1 MGEENSMRKGKCK
14 KICVVVCV
22 IFIILSV
29 TLGAKVMNNPSVYKG
44 TIDSLDKKTETVIK
58 LTGLATAT
66 SAAIT
71 ALPGDTGTTIADHL
85 MDMNSGLLIVLV
97 ALFIEKYMLTL
108 LGMAVPFIIAV
119 ALLFIILGIWR
130 ENRKLASKSGSV
142 IVAAV
147 LLIIVIPAG
156 VWMSD
161 EITRVYGINLDE
173 VVQSGEEAKNLTED
187 TAKSTDEPEE
197 EQNIR
202 ESIASVISDLKDMI
216 AGLKDMVAG
225 AVTGALDKATDFLKQ
240 LTESLAVLIVTTC
253 VIPIVTLI
261 GSLWI
266 IKWIIGVDF
275 VGKLF
280 SPRDG
285 LSPSQ
290 KKTFRRAKDM

>member
-1 MGEENSMRKGKCK
+1 MGEENSMRKGNCK
-14 KICVVVCV
+14 KICVVMCV

-29 TLGAKVMNNPSVYKG
+29 TLGAKVINNPSVYKG

-71 ALPGDTGTTIADHL
+71 
-85 MDMNSGLLIVLV
+85 
-97 ALFIEKYMLTL
+97 
-108 LGMAVPFIIAV
+108 
-119 ALLFIILGIWR
+119 
-130 ENRKLASKSGSV
+130 
-142 IVAAV
+142 
-147 LLIIVIPAG
+147 VIPAG

-161 EITRVYGINLDE
+161 EITRIYGINLDE

-197 EQNIR
+197 EQSIL
-202 ESIASVISDLKDMI
+202 ESIASVISD
-216 AGLKDMVAG
+216 LKDMVAG
-225 AVTGALDKATDFLKQ
+225 AVTGALDKAADFLKN

-275 VGKLF
+275 VGKLVL
-280 SPRDG
+280 PCDG
-285 LSPSQ
+285 LSSSQ

>member
-14 KICVVVCV
+14 KICVVMCV

-29 TLGAKVMNNPSVYKG
+29 TLGAKVMNNSSVYKG

-97 ALFIEKYMLTL
+97 ALFIEKYMFTL

-130 ENRKLASKSGSV
+130 ENRKLASKSGSF

-147 LLIIVIPAG
+147 LLITVIPAG

-197 EQNIR
+197 EQSIL
-202 ESIASVISDLKDMI
+202 ESIASVISD
-216 AGLKDMVAG
+216 LKDMVAG
-225 AVTGALDKATDFLKQ
+225 AVTGALDKAADFLKN
-240 LTESLAVLIVTTC
+240 LTESLAILIVTTC
-253 VIPIVTLI
+253 VIPLVTLI

-280 SPRDG
+280 LSRDG
-285 LSPSQ
+285 LSSSQ

>member
-1 MGEENSMRKGKCK
+1 MREENSMKKGRSK
-14 KICVVVCV
+14 KIGIVMCV
-22 IFIILSV
+22 ILIVLSV
-29 TLGAKVMNNPSVYKG
+29 TLGAKLMNNPSVYKG

-108 LGMAVPFIIAV
+108 LGKTVLFVIIPV
-119 ALLFIILGIWR
+119 ALIFIMIGILGK
-130 ENRKLASKSGSV
+130 NKKLASKSGSV

-147 LLIIVIPAG
+147 LLITAIPAG

-161 EITRVYGINLDE
+161 EITRVYDINLDE

-187 TAKSTDEPEE
+187 TAEEIDESEE
-197 EQNIR
+197 DGNIL
-202 ESIASVISDLKDMI
+202 ESA
-216 AGLKDMVAG
+216 ANAFFNLKDMVTG
-225 AVTGALDKATDFLKQ
+225 AASSALDKVDDFLKN

-261 GSLWI
+261 GFLWI

-275 VGKLF
+275 AGKLF
-280 SPRDG
+280 SLRDG
-285 LSPSQ
+285 LSSSQ
-290 KKTFRRAKDM
+290 KKAFRRAKDM

>member
-1 MGEENSMRKGKCK
+1 MGEENSMRKGNCK
-14 KICVVVCV
+14 KICVVMCV

-29 TLGAKVMNNPSVYKG
+29 TLGAKVINNPSVYKG

-130 ENRKLASKSGSV
+130 ENRKLASKSGSF

-147 LLIIVIPAG
+147 LSITVIPAG

-161 EITRVYGINLDE
+161 EITRIYGINLDE

-197 EQNIR
+197 EQSIL
-202 ESIASVISDLKDMI
+202 ESIASVISD
-216 AGLKDMVAG
+216 LKDMVAG
-225 AVTGALDKATDFLKQ
+225 AVTGALDKAADFLKN

-275 VGKLF
+275 VGKLVL
-280 SPRDG
+280 PRDG
-285 LSPSQ
+285 LSSSQ